1 MQSNYDVFTRRV
13 NLMVSLKNR
22 VNLLNPEHE
31 ATGRVLWV
39 ALDKVVQ
46 VLLKIPLGGF
56 IPRVV
61 RNTYSSRHEDFFRD
75 KVV

>member
-1 MQSNYDVFTRRV
+1 MISVKTRV
-13 NLMVSLKNR
+13 NP
-22 VNLLNPEHE
+22 LNPEHE

-46 VLLKIPLGGF
+46 KLLKIPLGGF

-61 RNTYSSRHEDFFRD
+61 RNTYSSRYGDSFQD
-75 KVV
+75 KVA